1 MFSRG
6 TMGVPFLLIAPPT
19 GDKSQ
24 HGVPLW
30 TRQNARP
37 RCCPHPYTAVSLTLY
52 LRDGT
57 TGPAPRTETAAGV
70 VSRTASEIITLNVTL
85 EDLWVWQAEGGRDLL
100 HPGYPEGSHFTGSCL
115 CVALEPCWAAVYM
128 VLTAHSLRWTEKGQY
143 ALEPSQLSRCLDPYA
158 HCSQVPW

>member
-1 MFSRG
+1 MVWAADS
-6 TMGVPFLLIAPPT
+6 
-19 GDKSQ
+19 
-24 HGVPLW
+24 
-30 TRQNARP
+30 
-37 RCCPHPYTAVSLTLY
+37 

-70 VSRTASEIITLNVTL
+70 VSRTASEIITVNVTL

-128 VLTAHSLRWTEKGQY
+128 VLTAHSLGKGTAAPGPAGEVAASVPIWAAHLRV
-143 ALEPSQLSRCLDPYA
+143 ALHLLHWVSRQLGQEVRGVVLG
-158 HCSQVPW
+158 